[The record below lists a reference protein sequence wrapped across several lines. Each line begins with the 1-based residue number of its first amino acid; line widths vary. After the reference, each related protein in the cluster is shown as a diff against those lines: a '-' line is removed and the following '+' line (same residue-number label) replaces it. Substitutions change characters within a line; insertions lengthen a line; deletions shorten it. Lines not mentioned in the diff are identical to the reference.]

1 MASKPQMILAEVQNG
16 YDIDDGLYLM
26 VKLPPSSIKINDKEI
41 VIDSNYI
48 NSVLHNL
55 VEDNFIDAGEAIQ
68 TTSPDSMVPASHDD
82 DCAINTLPR
91 SPDLVIESNQNT
103 SAASMLP
110 ASHVDDNDVS
120 TVDISS
126 DSDTKSPSI
135 EEENV
140 SSSDNSVDFQGVT
153 YRRFINLLRT
163 WNILKDIS
171 FGEITDYLQTK
182 GICISK
188 RSTRRLLYR
197 ALVKKTIL
205 GVGGRRNRK
214 YRVIQK

>member
-68 TTSPDSMVPASHDD
+68 TTSPDSMVAASHAD
-82 DCAINTLPR
+82 
-91 SPDLVIESNQNT
+91 IESTQNT
-103 SAASMLP
+103 KAASMSP

-126 DSDTKSPSI
+126 DSDTKSHST

-171 FGEITDYLQTK
+171 FGEITDYLQSK